1 MTCAHVRLLG
11 PCFKTGRVEDRPI
24 RHWPEAS
31 RTVPT
36 LPTLAVGRA
45 LTKQST
51 PVVTSKD
58 GRRVIERRQH
68 FLGPPTSTTNELGY
82 NTAGT
87 EAVGHLPSDRLLA
100 ARRAGRGN
108 RPEESAPVRPETHAK
123 ALALQLSKTPA
134 RPVPNGLVESPGS
147 TYCGSTRLPL
157 SGFTYS

>member
-58 GRRVIERRQH
+58 GRRVMRGGNTSSALRRAQRTSWAITPPT
-68 FLGPPTSTTNELGY
+68 LGPTVTFPATGFWPHGEPVVAIDPRKVHQS
-82 NTAGT
+82 
-87 EAVGHLPSDRLLA
+87 
-100 ARRAGRGN
+100 ARRPTRRHWLYSSAKPPRVPCPTAWLNPPGRRIAG
-108 RPEESAPVRPETHAK
+108 PPVC
-123 ALALQLSKTPA
+123 L
-134 RPVPNGLVESPGS
+134 
-147 TYCGSTRLPL
+147 
-157 SGFTYS
+157 

>member
-58 GRRVIERRQH
+58 GRRVMRGGNTSSALRRAQRTSWAITPPA
-68 FLGPPTSTTNELGY
+68 LGPSVTFP
-82 NTAGT
+82 A
-87 EAVGHLPSDRLLA
+87 RLLA

-123 ALALQLSKTPA
+123 ALALQLSKTPT